1 MFILILFCLFVG
13 VNEDNSMEYEG
24 SVYLGEYEV
33 YSNMMLVLK
42 VIEILDELDWRD
54 FGRR

>member
-24 SVYLGEYEV
+24 SVYLEEYEV